1 MEIGVSAFITD
12 EGPDP
17 ARLAAHAE
25 ERGFASLFLPE
36 HTHIPV
42 RRESRW
48 PGGDGPLPRAYLRSA
63 DPFVALAMAAQ
74 ATTRLRL
81 GTAVTLLAQRDPIVT
96 AKEIA
101 TLDRFSGGRTVL
113 GVGAGWNRE
122 EARNHGVPVTRRTA
136 VAAEHIRA
144 MTAIW
149 AQDQPEFHGEFVDF
163 DPIHCWPKPLRR
175 PEVLVGGW
183 GRSTFDRI
191 LDHADGWLAPRTGDL
206 DTLVPGITE
215 LRRRAAARGRD
226 VTVTAYARPD
236 APGDLQRAAELG
248 VDRAIV
254 DLTQCRPADVPTALD
269 RHARLTAAVPL
280 GRDRL

>member
-12 EGPDP
+12 EGPHP
-17 ARLAAHAE
+17 ARLAAQAE

-48 PGGDGPLPRAYLRSA
+48 PGGEDPLPRAYLRSA

-101 TLDRFSGGRTVL
+101 TLDLFSGGRTVL
-113 GVGAGWNRE
+113 GVGSGWNRE
-122 EARNHGVPVTRRTA
+122 EARNHGVPVARRAA
-136 VAAEHIRA
+136 VVAEYVRA

-149 AQDQPEFHGEFVDF
+149 TQERPEFHGEFLDF
-163 DPIHCWPKPLRR
+163 DPIHCRPKPLRR

-191 LDHADGWLAPRTGDL
+191 LDHADGWLAPRTDDL
-206 DTLVPGITE
+206 DTLAPGITE
-215 LRRRAAARGRD
+215 LRQRAGARGRE
-226 VTVTAYARPD
+226 VGVTAYVRPD
-236 APGDLQRAAELG
+236 APADLEMAAELG
-248 VDRAIV
+248 IERVIV
-254 DLTQCRPADVPTALD
+254 DLTQCPPDEVPAALD
-269 RHARLTAAVPL
+269 RQVRAAA
-280 GRDRL
+280 

>member
-12 EGPDP
+12 EGPHP
-17 ARLAAHAE
+17 ARLAAQAE
-25 ERGFASLFLPE
+25 EHGFGSLFLPE

-48 PGGDGPLPRAYLRSA
+48 PGGEGPLPPAYLRSA

-101 TLDRFSGGRTVL
+101 TLDLFSHGRTVL
-113 GVGAGWNRE
+113 GVGSGWNRE
-122 EARNHGVPVTRRTA
+122 EARNHGVPVARRSA
-136 VAAEHIRA
+136 VVAEYIRA

-149 AQDQPEFHGEFVDF
+149 TQEQPEFHGEFVDF
-163 DPIHCWPKPLRR
+163 DPIHCRPKPPRR

-191 LDHADGWLAPRTGDL
+191 LDHADGWLAPRTDDL
-206 DTLVPGITE
+206 ETLAPGIVE
-215 LRRRAAARGRD
+215 LRRRAGARGREVS
-226 VTVTAYARPD
+226 VTTYARPD
-236 APGDLQRAAELG
+236 MPADLEIAAELG
-248 VDRAIV
+248 VERVIV
-254 DLTQCRPADVPTALD
+254 DLTQCPQEEVPAVLD
-269 RHARLTAAVPL
+269 RQARAAVFSPAAP
-280 GRDRL
+280 GA